1 MKPAV
6 AAFRMHS
13 GWGAL
18 VVISGSSGSP
28 ELIERRRITII
39 DPAAIGAKQPYHFA
53 ESLCLPEAENHLRRC
68 ADASEDL
75 ALKAIRQTQLILH
88 ENGYDVVATAMLLAS
103 PRALPPLA
111 NILRAHPLIHSAEGE
126 FFRKA
131 VQQACQRSGLACT
144 GFRESELDQ
153 QAKSEFGRN
162 TQRHLRKIEALGRL
176 AGPPW
181 TQDYKRAALAAWIL
195 LTRTLN
201 PHAHARWNT

>member
-1 MKPAV
+1 MQPAV

-18 VVISGSSGSP
+18 VVIAGSGASP

-39 DPAAIGAKQPYHFA
+39 DPAVIGTKQPYHFA
-53 ESLCLPEAENHLRRC
+53 ENLSLTDAESHLRKC

-75 ALKAIRQTQLILH
+75 ALKAVRETQTALRN
-88 ENGYDVVATAMLLAS
+88 NGYDVIAAAMLLAS
-103 PRALPPLA
+103 ARALPPLA
-111 NILRAHPLIHSAEGE
+111 NILRAHPLIHTAEGE

-153 QAKSEFGRN
+153 LAKLEFGPN
-162 TQRHLRKIEALGRL
+162 TQRHLRKIEELGRL

-195 LTRTLN
+195 LTRTLT
-201 PHAHARWNT
+201 PHANAR

>member
-131 VQQACQRSGLACT
+131 VQQACQRSGLPCT

-162 TQRHLRKIEALGRL
+162 TQRKIEELGRL

>member
-18 VVISGSSGSP
+18 VVISGSSASP
-28 ELIERRRITII
+28 ELVERRRITII
-39 DPAAIGAKQPYHFA
+39 DPAVIGTKQPYHFA
-53 ESLCLPEAENHLRRC
+53 ESLSLPEAENHLRKC

-131 VQQACQRSGLACT
+131 VQQACQRSGLPCT

-162 TQRHLRKIEALGRL
+162 TQRKIEELGRL

>member
-18 VVISGSSGSP
+18 VVISGSPASP
-28 ELIERRRITII
+28 ELIERRRITIS
-39 DPAAIGAKQPYHFA
+39 DPAALGAKQPYHFA
-53 ESLCLPEAENHLRRC
+53 QNLSLPDAENHLRKC

-75 ALKAIRQTQLILH
+75 AVKAIGETQRTLRK
-88 ENGYDVVATAMLLAS
+88 NGYHVVAAAMLLAS
-103 PRALPPLA
+103 ARALPPLA
-111 NILRAHPLIHSAEGE
+111 NILRAHPLIHTAEGE

-131 VQQACQRSGLACT
+131 VQQACQRSGLAFT

-162 TQRHLRKIEALGRL
+162 TQRHLRKIEGVGRL

-195 LTRTLN
+195 LIRTLT
-201 PHAHARWNT
+201 PHAHTR

>member
-18 VVISGSSGSP
+18 VVISGSSASP
-28 ELIERRRITII
+28 ELVERRRITII
-39 DPAAIGAKQPYHFA
+39 DPAVIGTKQPYHFA
-53 ESLCLPEAENHLRRC
+53 ESLSLPEAENHLRKC

-75 ALKAIRQTQLILH
+75 ALKAIRQTQRILH

-131 VQQACQRSGLACT
+131 VQQACQRSGLPCT

-162 TQRHLRKIEALGRL
+162 TQRKIEELGRL

>member
-18 VVISGSSGSP
+18 VLISGSPASP

-39 DPAAIGAKQPYHFA
+39 DPAAIGTKQPYHFA
-53 ESLCLPEAENHLRRC
+53 QNLSLPDAENHLRKC

-75 ALKAIRQTQLILH
+75 ALKAIGEAQTALRK
-88 ENGYDVVATAMLLAS
+88 NGYDLVAAAMLLAS
-103 PRALPPLA
+103 ARALPPLP
-111 NILRAHPLIHSAEGE
+111 NILRAHPLIHTAEGE

-144 GFRESELDQ
+144 GFRESELNQ

-162 TQRHLRKIEALGRL
+162 TQRHLRKIEELGRL

-181 TQDYKRAALAAWIL
+181 TQDYKRAALIAWIL
-195 LTRTLN
+195 LIRTLT
-201 PHAHARWNT
+201 PHAHTR

>member
-18 VVISGSSGSP
+18 VVISGSSANP

-53 ESLCLPEAENHLRRC
+53 ESLSLPEAENHLRRC
-68 ADASEDL
+68 ADASGDL
-75 ALKAIRQTQLILH
+75 ALKAIGETQTALRKR
-88 ENGYDVVATAMLLAS
+88 GYDVVAAAMLLAS
-103 PRALPPLA
+103 ARPLPPLA
-111 NILRAHPLIHSAEGE
+111 NILRAHPLIHTAEGE

-144 GFRESELDQ
+144 GFRESELAQ
-153 QAKSEFGRN
+153 QAKSEFGRH
-162 TQRHLRKIEALGRL
+162 TQRHLRKIEELGRL

-181 TQDYKRAALAAWIL
+181 TQDYRRAALAAWIL

-201 PHAHARWNT
+201 AHAHAR

>member
-18 VVISGSSGSP
+18 VVISGSSASP

-39 DPAAIGAKQPYHFA
+39 DPAVIGTKQPYHFA

-68 ADASEDL
+68 ADASGDL
-75 ALKAIRQTQLILH
+75 ALKAISETQTALRTR
-88 ENGYDVVATAMLLAS
+88 GYDVVAAAMLLAS
-103 PRALPPLA
+103 ARPLPPLA
-111 NILRAHPLIHSAEGE
+111 NILRAHPLIHTAEGE

-144 GFRESELDQ
+144 GFRESELAQ
-153 QAKSEFGRN
+153 QAKSEFGGN
-162 TQRHLRKIEALGRL
+162 TQRHLRKIEELGRL

-181 TQDYKRAALAAWIL
+181 TQDYKRPALAASIL
-195 LTRTLN
+195 LTRTLT
-201 PHAHARWNT
+201 PHAHAR